1 MKKKVLSLM
10 LALTFTFS
18 SLLPATSLADNK
30 KLNVRRIAGGGRYET
45 AVEASKKTFERSK
58 YAVVASGE
66 KFADALVGGTLATQ
80 IEAPVLLVNKNSVPS
95 VVITEIKRLEVEKV
109 YLLGGTS
116 TVTSTVENSLK
127 QLGVSVERLAGRNK
141 AYTAQEI
148 AKARAKHLGIDT
160 NWTEFAAIDANNYA
174 DALSAAPFVSQ
185 LNDFIPLIPIE
196 KGNTSSAHTVAF
208 GGTNSVTKSTAE
220 KKRYAGSN
228 REGTAVEIAKAY
240 EEELNK
246 EIDTVVLVHG
256 YDYPDALASAPVASM
271 NNGVILLTNS
281 KTLSKE
287 TKSFIDNNDN
297 IKNVIIVGGENSVSK
312 NIERELRG
320 ETATPIIPNEN
331 NKPNSSN
338 TWEVDGKWKLT
349 IDSVKSTTERNEF
362 ADTNPEEV
370 IIIKYSYENI
380 GYNGN
385 IQDLFL
391 TPTKV
396 IDAKGEMAS
405 LYPANITVYP
415 QETPIGA
422 KMIGAEEGFG
432 LNNKSDIVTIIFE
445 YFDENYNLHRF
456 TCKCPITK

>member
-30 KLNVRRIAGGGRYET
+30 KLNVKRIAGSGRYET

-95 VVITEIKRLEVEKV
+95 VVTTEIKRLEVEKV
-109 YLLGGTS
+109 YLLGG
-116 TVTSTVENSLK
+116 TSTVENSLK

-185 LNDFIPLIPIE
+185 LNYFIPLIPIE
-196 KGNTSSAHTVAF
+196 KGNTSSAHTVAL
-208 GGTNSVTKSTAE
+208 GGTNSVTKSTTE

-246 EIDTVVLVHG
+246 EINTVVLVHG

-320 ETATPIIPNEN
+320 EVITPIEN
-331 NKPNSSN
+331 NFDKLDIKLQAFLITSIADERVFEFRNLDYMEFYFDIKGNNIYTYLTSGVGSGHPINKFTINIDTIIYKNSIVARIEE
-338 TWEVDGKWKLT
+338 TKVYDGKNKTVTKKELYDEYLKYKNDYDVAAT
-349 IDSVKSTTERNEF
+349 KIKFSKEIDVDLIRIVEDS
-362 ADTNPEEV
+362 
-370 IIIKYSYENI
+370 IK
-380 GYNGN
+380 
-385 IQDLFL
+385 
-391 TPTKV
+391 
-396 IDAKGEMAS
+396 
-405 LYPANITVYP
+405 
-415 QETPIGA
+415 
-422 KMIGAEEGFG
+422 
-432 LNNKSDIVTIIFE
+432 
-445 YFDENYNLHRF
+445 
-456 TCKCPITK
+456 